1 MQITNEFIEQLNSV
15 IAMAIKHGGDAG
27 GAYFCYPDELFEELQ
42 NLVSLMDKDLKVVW
56 KETEYSNSENMYPI
70 IVNCNQ
76 LQIINERIEND
87 R

>member
-15 IAMAIKHGGDAG
+15 ITMAIKHGGDAG

-56 KETEYSNSENMYPI
+56 KEIGYNDSENMYPI
-70 IVNCNQ
+70 IVNNRKE
-76 LQIINERIEND
+76 I
-87 R
+87 

>member
-15 IAMAIKHGGDAG
+15 ITTAIKHGGDAG
-27 GAYFCYPDELFEELQ
+27 GPYFCYPDELFEELQ

>member
-56 KETEYSNSENMYPI
+56 KETGYSDSENMYPI
-70 IVNCNQ
+70 IVNNRKE
-76 LQIINERIEND
+76 I
-87 R
+87 

>member
-15 IAMAIKHGGDAG
+15 IAMAIEHGGDAG
-27 GAYFCYPDELFEELQ
+27 GPYFCYPDKLFEELQ

-70 IVNCNQ
+70 IVNNRKEQQCS
-76 LQIINERIEND
+76 EKHTH
-87 R
+87 

>member
-15 IAMAIKHGGDAG
+15 IAMAIEHGGDAG

-70 IVNCNQ
+70 IVNNRKEQQCKEKH
-76 LQIINERIEND
+76 IH
-87 R
+87 

>member
-1 MQITNEFIEQLNSV
+1 MQLTNEFIEQLNSV

-42 NLVSLMDKDLKVVW
+42 NLVSLMDKNLKVVW
-56 KETEYSNSENMYPI
+56 KETGYSDSKNMYPI

-76 LQIINERIEND
+76 LQTINERKTNK
-87 R
+87 